1 VERNR
6 RSDISTPS
14 HSELISAVNRWPGAT
29 IALIY
34 TRAGSD
40 EGRAKVKRRTRG
52 TPATGDEDI
61 TRDVIE
67 RKRK

>member
-1 VERNR
+1 MERNR

-29 IALIY
+29 IALIP
-34 TRAGSD
+34 RAGSD